1 MTNMKM
7 RFILLA
13 IFALGLT
20 VGGYAQ
26 TSDAEAEALVNLLG
40 VQKKEAISHLVN
52 VSQKDSAAF
61 WKLYDEYQKKNLL
74 TAKSRL
80 RLYEQTAQAY
90 NGMSTAVADSLASKY
105 FENRISQ
112 EKSLE
117 EYYKK
122 IKAATNAVTAFE
134 FYQAE
139 VYLLTQIRAQ
149 IMQQIPTY
157 GQFQTMIKNK
167 K

>member
-1 MTNMKM
+1 MKI
-7 RFILLA
+7 RNLLVFFFC
-13 IFALGLT
+13 IGT
-20 VGGYAQ
+20 VLPSFAQ
-26 TSDAEAEALVNLLG
+26 TSDAEAEAIVNLLG
-40 VQKKEAISHLVN
+40 VQKKEAIAKLVS
-52 VSQKDSAAF
+52 VSGKDSAAF
-61 WKLYDEYQKKNLL
+61 WKLYEEYHQKNLA
-74 TAKSRL
+74 TGKQRI

-90 NGMSTAVADSLASKY
+90 GNMTPRIADSLAKQY
-105 FENRISQ
+105 FDNRFGQ

-122 IKAATNAVTAFE
+122 IKTATNAVIAFE

-139 VYLLTQIRAQ
+139 VYLLTQIRGS

-157 GQFQTMIKNK
+157 GQFQAAVK